1 MRLIFFYKFCKIVG
15 IMNWDDDER
24 EKCAVDAKGHSMG
37 EQEKLPGHYDDVAE
51 DG

>member
-1 MRLIFFYKFCKIVG
+1 MPIIFFYTFCKIVG
-15 IMNWDDDER
+15 IMKWDDDER
-24 EKCAVDAKGHSMG
+24 EKRAVDAEGDSMG